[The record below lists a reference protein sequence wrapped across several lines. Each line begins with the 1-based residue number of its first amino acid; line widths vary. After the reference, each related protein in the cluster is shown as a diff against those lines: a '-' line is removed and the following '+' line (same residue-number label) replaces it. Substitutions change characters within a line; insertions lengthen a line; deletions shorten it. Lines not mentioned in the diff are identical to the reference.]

1 MAEVTDPELLSLLEM
16 PQSQINKNVT
26 LSDGQAGVGS
36 NEAKTREAQ
45 FASTPQLR
53 GLLRDLGRAQMFNQR
68 LPTGR
73 WKARMS
79 EIGQEFPTDWQSNPQ
94 AIADYQAF
102 MGLRQGMA
110 KPVIALTA
118 PAGTTTSSKE
128 MDTPKELE
136 LALTSVPGPDKERG
150 ANEFLINR
158 TGVAALDKLAFNSFM
173 DRWRANFG
181 SVYGKDKSGRTAQQ
195 AWQQYQA
202 TPQYRQ
208 TVATPLTQLIEQN
221 RPRARSA
228 PRRSTLP
235 SGWGVEVVED

>member
-1 MAEVTDPELLSLLEM
+1 MAEITDPDILAILET
-16 PQSQINKNVT
+16 PQSQINKSVT
-26 LSDGQAGVGS
+26 LSDGQSGIGS

-53 GLLRDLGRAQMFNQR
+53 GLLRDLGRAQLFNQR
-68 LPTGR
+68 IPTGR
-73 WKARMS
+73 WKARVS

-94 AIADYQAF
+94 AIADYQSF
-102 MGLRQGMA
+102 LGLRQGMA

-136 LALTSVPGPDKERG
+136 LALTSVPGPEKEKG

-173 DRWRANFG
+173 DKWRANFG
-181 SVYGKDKSGRTAQQ
+181 SVYQKDRAGRTASE

-202 TPQYRQ
+202 SPQYRQ
-208 TVATPLTQLIEQN
+208 TVTTPLTQLIERN
-221 RPRARSA
+221 RSKVRAA
-228 PRRSTLP
+228 PKRPTLP
-235 SGWGVEVVED
+235 KGWGVEVVED